1 MNTEGCLGAV
11 LHRAVTNPVDVALRF
26 HHLGVWEQTTW
37 HQYAESIDA
46 AARGLRNLGVVP
58 GSRVGLVAENSP
70 AWLVAFFAVQ
80 RCGAVVVVL
89 SPESSGNTV
98 WSVFASQ
105 SVVAV
110 IVGDQEQFDKIEE
123 ARIVGKLPSVGHI
136 VVIATRGMRRLDVPS
151 IDANPAVLSWSR
163 MTASVPDTAGVSF
176 PDVTDDSV
184 AIGLVDEHGAIRER
198 THTELR
204 ADAHNAVSSASTT
217 SSDEC
222 MALGSFANAT
232 SLTDDVLAHAISGMT
247 ISMSPVPELLL
258 REIPEVRPTLLAAPS
273 SILARIHADA
283 QRRASRTKGLK
294 RIAYRAALR
303 RGAKLDPRPPTAISP
318 LVITTSVI
326 VFLAFLLAS
335 LTDSERPLSRLG
347 PSFLLLFGFGAVAVL
362 GGFAARRAVRNQY
375 GLGRVRSVVSYGEPL
390 DPGVLQWFQS
400 IGVHVQDRK
409 SDVKS
414 EGVGV

>member
-1 MNTEGCLGAV
+1 MNTEGCLGAI

-46 AARGLRNLGVVP
+46 AARGLANLGVVR

-89 SPESSGNTV
+89 SPDSSSNTV
-98 WSVFASQ
+98 WSVLASQ

-136 VVIATRGMRRLDVPS
+136 VVVATRGMRRVDVPS
-151 IDANPAVLSWSR
+151 IDANPTVLSWSR

-176 PDVTDDSV
+176 PDVNDDSV
-184 AIGLVDEHGAIRER
+184 A
-198 THTELR
+198 
-204 ADAHNAVSSASTT
+204 T

-222 MALGSFANAT
+222 MALGSFADAT

-294 RIAYRAALR
+294 RVAYRAALR
-303 RGAKLDPRPPTAISP
+303 RGAKLDPRPPNAISP

-326 VFLAFLLAS
+326 VFLAFLMAS

-347 PSFLLLFGFGAVAVL
+347 PSFLLLFGFGAVVVL
-362 GGFAARRAVRNQY
+362 GGFAGRRAVRNQY

-390 DPGVLQWFQS
+390 DLGVLQWFHS
-400 IGVHVQDRK
+400 IGVHVHDRK

-414 EGVGV
+414 EGVRV